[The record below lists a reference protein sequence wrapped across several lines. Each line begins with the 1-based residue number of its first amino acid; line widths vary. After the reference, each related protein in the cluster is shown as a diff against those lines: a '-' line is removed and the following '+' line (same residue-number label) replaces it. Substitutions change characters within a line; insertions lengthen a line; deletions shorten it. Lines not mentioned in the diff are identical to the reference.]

1 MKTME
6 RLNKN
11 FDKEY
16 LIEILHRELMYYIIQ
31 DWTIEEEI
39 DDNEENIRETVYEFI
54 ESYFK
59 S

>member
-1 MKTME
+1 MKTIE

-16 LIEILHRELMYYIIQ
+16 LVEILHRELMYYIIQ

-39 DDNEENIRETVYEFI
+39 NEKEEKINKSVYEFI